1 MSQRDKIVTIF
12 VKWVTQGD
20 KKIAAGTLAKLKK
33 LDDIAGGLA
42 GRMRMARADIMRA
55 FIDVGTDSKKNLD
68 IIQDSMKGF
77 GGITRSAAMST
88 LAINTMAK
96 SLEDSG
102 VTAGEMQKHIS
113 GLAVKDFGVTGEQLS
128 KWIVGYSSIMLKEF
142 AKMEKGVSASTT
154 AQKGQ
159 AEALKKAFIE
169 TRRVDTTEAWQ
180 KRAKALYDAVQNQ
193 RDVELGVN
201 KVAKAM
207 VKGKGTIDKDTAA
220 LLANV
225 SGRLKVLNLSEE
237 MSRQVEREIKLEE
250 KESGGRKKKDKDMK
264 KEGMRYSWLGYR
276 LFSMGRI
283 LQKWILKPLQDTTK
297 IMAKWQASIEEAA
310 VTMALAEYFAID
322 LGDAADKGA
331 DYFAEWADKAM
342 RLNTSFGAMK
352 IFMMD
357 VAGDI
362 SGPLGS
368 AVLGI
373 TNKLRD
379 LWEGIKN
386 TIGPEGFVGLLGVL
400 TLATT
405 AMIAFGSILFFLAP
419 IASILGTTV
428 GVLMGAFLAIGFV
441 VVAAMAHW
449 KELKEFWDKSIGP
462 AMKNLN
468 DAFGMLGDA
477 LGSNITVWKAFK
489 WATTPIVDI
498 LKMIIDAVSWVIDV
512 FAILI
517 ATMSDVVRGFQSMGK
532 WVDKIFGHSIGKDIA
547 RDLTPAIKSMEDLNK
562 QMGGIRGGAGGGGV
576 SSGPQYVSIYP
587 EISLAGATISS
598 NIDLLQITDAAE
610 RGISDALRRRAYPR
624 WGRR

>member
-12 VKWVTQGD
+12 IKWVTQGD
-20 KKIAAGTLAKLKK
+20 KKIAKGTLDKLKK
-33 LDDIAGGLA
+33 LDEIAGGIA
-42 GRMRMARADIMRA
+42 GKMQMARADIMSA
-55 FIDVGTDSKKNLD
+55 FIDVGTDSKKNLA
-68 IIQDSMKGF
+68 IITDSMKAH
-77 GGITRSAAMST
+77 GGISKAVAKTT

-96 SLEDSG
+96 TFEDSG
-102 VTAGEMQKHIS
+102 ATAGEMKKVID
-113 GLAVKDFGVTGEQLS
+113 GLAKDFGVEPEKLTG
-128 KWIVGYSSIMLKEF
+128 WIVDYSTTMLREF

-154 AQKGQ
+154 TQKEQ
-159 AEALKKAFIE
+159 AEALRKAFIA
-169 TRRVDTTEAWQ
+169 TRKVDTTEAWQ
-180 KRAKALYDAVQNQ
+180 KRAKALYEGIQNQ
-193 RDVELGVN
+193 RDLEIGLN

-207 VKGKGTIDKDTAA
+207 VKGKGVIDKDTAA
-220 LLANV
+220 LFSNV
-225 SGRLKVLNLSEE
+225 SAGLKVHDLSKE
-237 MSRQVEREIKLEE
+237 MSKQVEREIKLGE
-250 KESGGRKKKDKDMK
+250 KEGSGRKKKDKNMK

-283 LQKWILKPLQDTTK
+283 LQKWILKPLQDTIK
-297 IMAKWQASIEEAA
+297 VMSKWQASIEEAA

-322 LGDAADKGA
+322 LGEAANKGA
-331 DYFAEWADKAM
+331 DYFAEFAEKAM

-357 VAGDI
+357 VASDI

-379 LWEGIKN
+379 LWEGVKN
-386 TIGPEGFVGLLGVL
+386 TIGPEGFVALLGVL

-405 AMIAFGSILFFLAP
+405 AMIAFGSIMFFLAP
-419 IASILGTTV
+419 IAAALGTTIA
-428 GVLMGAFLAIGFV
+428 VLLGAFLAIGAV
-441 VVAAMAHW
+441 VLVAIAHW

-498 LKMIIDAVSWVIDV
+498 LKMVIDAVSWAIDV

-517 ATMSDVVRGFQSMGK
+517 ATMSDVVKGFQGMGR
-532 WVDKIFGHSIGKDIA
+532 WADNVFGHSIGKDIA